1 MTTCSTWDPRRT
13 NAILGLKSTGTS
25 SQDVRRSLKIKTQ
38 NLTIDF
44 VERFVFLIITFKI
57 FSQHYYNIS
66 FQETS
71 LRDNPAYEQD
81 SKVQFVIDAVY
92 AFAFA
97 LQKLKK
103 DVCPRH
109 RGVCQRMK
117 SVDGGSFYKDY
128 LLKTSFIGEYF
139 LLSYAFPYKWF
150 CWSLALGN
158 IYNIVVKKFCF

>member
-1 MTTCSTWDPRRT
+1 M
-13 NAILGLKSTGTS
+13 
-25 SQDVRRSLKIKTQ
+25 
-38 NLTIDF
+38 
-44 VERFVFLIITFKI
+44 ERFVLLIRTFQNI
-57 FSQHYYNIS
+57 FQILYIS

-71 LRDNPAYEQD
+71 LRDNTAYEQD

-97 LQKLKK
+97 LQKLKE

-139 LLSYAFPYKWF
+139 SVPLCLSLSEFVDY
-150 CWSLALGN
+150 
-158 IYNIVVKKFCF
+158 

>member
-1 MTTCSTWDPRRT
+1 MTLTPTCSTWDRRLT
-13 NAILGLKSTGTS
+13 DAIPGLKSTGTS
-25 SQDVRRSLKIKTQ
+25 SLDVPLTLKIETQ
-38 NLTIDF
+38 NPTIDF
-44 VERFVFLIITFKI
+44 VERFVLLIRTFKI
-57 FSQHYYNIS
+57 FSKYYIIYNIS
-66 FQETS
+66 FQDTS

-139 LLSYAFPYKWF
+139 SIPLCLSISEFVGKHIIL
-150 CWSLALGN
+150 WS
-158 IYNIVVKKFCF
+158 

>member
-1 MTTCSTWDPRRT
+1 M
-13 NAILGLKSTGTS
+13 
-25 SQDVRRSLKIKTQ
+25 
-38 NLTIDF
+38 
-44 VERFVFLIITFKI
+44 ERFVLLIRTFKI
-57 FSQHYYNIS
+57 FSKYYIIYNIS
-66 FQETS
+66 FQDTS

-128 LLKTSFIGEYF
+128 LLKTSFIGE
-139 LLSYAFPYKWF
+139 
-150 CWSLALGN
+150 
-158 IYNIVVKKFCF
+158 